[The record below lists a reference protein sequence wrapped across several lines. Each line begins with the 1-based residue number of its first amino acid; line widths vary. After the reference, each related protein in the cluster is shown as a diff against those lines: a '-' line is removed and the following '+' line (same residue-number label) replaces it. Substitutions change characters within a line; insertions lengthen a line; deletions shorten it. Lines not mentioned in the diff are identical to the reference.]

1 MTIPIKKRINT
12 ELFIDRKQWLYK
24 QNDIEKNFPT
34 SLKRVNGRRWEVK
47 AGMITETAVCLE

>member
-1 MTIPIKKRINT
+1 MAFPIKKRINT

-47 AGMITETAVCLE
+47 AGMRTETAVCLE